1 MAQEAMEVDL
11 PPVAEAAERELSAAA
26 DRDGASGRRPAGA
39 RSSRDALVAQSRRP
53 RRSRRNLAG
62 LPRAAPSSSAA
73 SSSSSSSQ
81 RAARARSTAS
91 LDSYFQVNRTQ
102 RTEPSLLVIHNDSS
116 SDETVVLSDSESSG
130 DSSNLTEDD
139 EEPARSLEEIPL
151 IGLEVI
157 VSNQMEP
164 PGDNSNEIEHPDSR
178 VTASQPKKTTPLKKS
193 NPVASLVP
201 LEEESGDTC
210 AICFEEWTNAGEH
223 RLAALRCGHL
233 FGYSCI
239 QRWLKGQVGKC
250 PQCNK
255 KAKRSDIVV
264 LYART
269 LKALDTTEQENMKRL
284 RELKALL
291 VRHGASAS
299 SQPSSSAGSCFP
311 GCLSSSQGQHKYHFE
326 KAFLVSQMG
335 NCRVMAYCDPLSC
348 LVISQPSPQ
357 RTLLPGYGIKMMSAV
372 NLKSN
377 QYVPIHSKQIRSLAF
392 SNRADG
398 LLLSASLDN
407 SLRLTSLTTN
417 TVVQTYNTS
426 RPIWGCC
433 WCLDDTNYV
442 YAGLANGSVLVYDL
456 RDTNTHVQ
464 ELAPPRSRCPV
475 VSLSYLPRMASTS
488 LPYGGLVSGTL
499 EGACFWEQKSSNSYR
514 PHDLLLESGGCID
527 LQTEANTRHCLA
539 TFRPNRNNNCLQ
551 CVVMELT
558 SSRLTD
564 RDDEMVCS
572 CNPIQTLTAGP
583 TCKLLTKNAIFQSP
597 EDDGSVLVC
606 AGDEASKSAM
616 LWDAGSGTLLQKLP
630 ADLPVLDVCPF
641 EVNRNNFLATLTEKM
656 VKIYKWQ

>member
-1 MAQEAMEVDL
+1 MLLGWLGILGLGVQACQLLLGWLGILGLGVQACQSHCWAGWEFWVLESR
-11 PPVAEAAERELSAAA
+11 PVRAAA
-26 DRDGASGRRPAGA
+26 GLKGEFWALESRHLKTTAVDDGGI
-39 RSSRDALVAQSRRP
+39 L
-53 RRSRRNLAG
+53 
-62 LPRAAPSSSAA
+62 
-73 SSSSSSSQ
+73 
-81 RAARARSTAS
+81 AS
-91 LDSYFQVNRTQ
+91 LVSYFQVSRTQ
-102 RTEPSLLVIHNDSS
+102 PTEPSLLVIHNDSS

-130 DSSNLTEDD
+130 NSSSPTEDE

-157 VSNQMEP
+157 VSNQMAP
-164 PGDNSNEIEHPDSR
+164 PRDTSNEIEHPDSR

-193 NPVASLVP
+193 SPAASLVP
-201 LEEESGDTC
+201 LEEDSGDTC

-239 QRWLKGQVGKC
+239 ERWLKGQVGKC

-255 KAKRSDIVV
+255 KAKRTDIVV

-269 LKALDTTEQENMKRL
+269 LKALDTTEQENMKSSLEKEQVLRRKAELESAQSRL
-284 RELKALL
+284 QL
-291 VRHGASAS
+291 
-299 SQPSSSAGSCFP
+299 QQSSSARSCFP

-326 KAFLVSQMG
+326 RAFLVSQVG

-348 LVISQPSPQ
+348 LVVSQPSPQ
-357 RTLLPGYGIKMMSAV
+357 STLLPA
-372 NLKSN
+372 
-377 QYVPIHSKQIRSLAF
+377 
-392 SNRADG
+392 
-398 LLLSASLDN
+398 
-407 SLRLTSLTTN
+407 TN
-417 TVVQTYNTS
+417 TVVQTYNAS
-426 RPIWGCC
+426 RPIWCCC

-442 YAGLANGSVLVYDL
+442 YAGLANGSILVYDL
-456 RDTNTHVQ
+456 RDTNSYVQ
-464 ELAPPRSRCPV
+464 ELAPQKSRCPV
-475 VSLSYLPRMASTS
+475 VSLSYLPRMASAS

-514 PHDLLLESGGCID
+514 PHDLLLEPGGCID
-527 LQTEANTRHCLA
+527 LQTEASTRHCLA

-558 SSRLTD
+558 STQLTD
-564 RDDEMVCS
+564 RDDEIVCS

-597 EDDGSVLVC
+597 EDDGSILVC
-606 AGDEASKSAM
+606 AGDEATNSAM

-641 EVNRNNFLATLTEKM
+641 EVNRNSFLATLTEKM